1 MNRKPY
7 IFLIE
12 DDEVLGGLLANALVS
27 EGYEVG
33 RCRDGEEGWQSLQKR
48 EPDLLLLDIVL
59 PSKSGYEILED
70 MNKIGMLAR
79 VPAIIISNSGE
90 PVQVSHS
97 LALGVQDYLVKADL
111 SVDEVLAKVKKY
123 LSDSFV
129 AAAPDRRLK
138 VLMAEDDTFLQS
150 IAEKV
155 IGSTFDVR
163 HAADGTTVLTEAESF
178 SPDAILLDTV
188 LLSGMSGLEV
198 LEQLRKDDKF
208 AETAIIMFTNTTQ
221 EDVKKKALALGAD
234 GYVVKADLDI
244 ISLERLILEQIAK
257 KHAQKQHPS

>member
-12 DDEVLGGLLANALVS
+12 DDEVLGGLLAKALVS
-27 EGYEVG
+27 EGYEVE
-33 RCRDGEEGWQSLQKR
+33 RCRDGEEGWQFLQKR

-97 LALGVQDYLVKADL
+97 LALGVRDYLVKADL
-111 SVDEVLAKVKKY
+111 SVDEVLAKVKKH
-123 LSDSFV
+123 LSDSLATTV
-129 AAAPDRRLK
+129 PDRRLK
-138 VLMAEDDTFLQS
+138 VLMVEDDTFLQD

-163 HAADGTTVLTEAESF
+163 HAADGTTALTEVEAF
-178 SPDAILLDTV
+178 SPDAILLDAM
-188 LLSGMSGLEV
+188 LLSGESGLEI
-198 LEQLRKDDKF
+198 LEQLRKDEKT
-208 AETAIIMFTNTTQ
+208 AKTAIIIFTNTAQ

-244 ISLERLILEQIAK
+244 TSLERVILEQIAK
-257 KHAQKQHPS
+257 KRDTKPPS